1 MKTDYT
7 EGVFDGDLSYV
18 PSYNPSIGNLAAA
31 ACNVAQ
37 NLRCGITENKMRKRK
52 DSLAVTGNSYH
63 QYRDE

>member
-7 EGVFDGDLSYV
+7 EDVVDSDLSYA
-18 PSYNPSIGNLAAA
+18 PPYNASSGNLAAA
-31 ACNVAQ
+31 ACNAAQ

-63 QYRDE
+63 Q